1 MRPAAAALAPAVPA
15 LVAALASCAPAPGV
29 QPPWLGGEH
38 YTVEW
43 RAAGAV
49 GDALERDAA
58 GVEIGVAIRGR

>member
-1 MRPAAAALAPAVPA
+1 MRPAAAALALAVP
-15 LVAALASCAPAPGV
+15 ALASCAPAPGA

-43 RAAGAV
+43 RAAGAL

>member
-1 MRPAAAALAPAVPA
+1 MRPLAAAIAGAVLPG
-15 LVAALASCAPAPGV
+15 ALASCAPAPGA

-49 GDALERDAA
+49 GDAFERDAA